1 MNVLAI
7 WINCITFAANK
18 VLDEMKRKQSQWLF
32 LLVIGLFGACTS
44 SLDEK
49 EAETDI
55 DSALLQNAFYIA
67 VDDSLQPVW
76 LQEMIKSVPYLK
88 VYHSDKDGGLY
99 FVEHP
104 DRAQTTGELYH
115 VDGRPQTFTTPEG
128 LDAAISAAAPWT
140 CTHIYS
146 YPIVAGTDEWKALS
160 ILERNERLQLPD
172 NLLGTIR
179 TEDLIEVC
187 LDYPYALNYG
197 AYDDFQ
203 SGFMGVYNQ
212 FNGLRELL
220 SRSDLTEPFLLRL
233 DINWQKASLMSG
245 MGDTDPIR
253 VGKYSLLSCLLF
265 KIMLA
270 QDAVLN
276 QMSKNQLRR
285 MLDLCMRNTSIEV
298 SYSEIWG
305 GVAHEGTMFIYAK
318 VIHNNGG
325 FSFKDEEEKN
335 LFNEYVQCP
344 SEIILR
350 MLLTDDFIAR
360 VMEYVEKF

>member
-1 MNVLAI
+1 
-7 WINCITFAANK
+7 
-18 VLDEMKRKQSQWLF
+18 MKKTQCQWLF
-32 LLVIGLFGACTS
+32 LLMIGFFGACTS

-49 EAETDI
+49 EAETNI
-55 DSALLQNAFYIA
+55 DSVLLQNAFYMA
-67 VDDSLQPVW
+67 VDDSLQPIW

-99 FVEHP
+99 LVEHP
-104 DRAQTTGELYH
+104 GRAQTTGGLYH
-115 VDGRPQTFTTPEG
+115 VDGRPQTFTTQEG
-128 LDAAISAAAPWT
+128 LDAAISAGAPWT

-146 YPIVAGTDEWKALS
+146 YPIVAGTEEWKALS
-160 ILERNERLQLPD
+160 VLERKERLQLPD
-172 NLLGTIR
+172 NLLCTIR

-187 LDYPYALNYG
+187 LDYPFALDYL
-197 AYDDFQ
+197 AYDDYQ
-203 SGFMGVYNQ
+203 SGFMAVYNQ

-245 MGDTDPIR
+245 MRETDPIR
-253 VGKYSLLSCLLF
+253 VGKYSLLSCMLF
-265 KIMLA
+265 KLMLA

-285 MLDLCMRNTSIEV
+285 MLDMCMRNTDIEI
-298 SYSEIWG
+298 SYSLSSI
-305 GVAHEGTMFIYAK
+305 AHEGTMFIYAK
-318 VIHNNGG
+318 VIYNNGG

-335 LFNEYVQCP
+335 LFNEYVQYP
-344 SEIILR
+344 SQIISR
-350 MLLTDDFIAR
+350 MLLSDDFIAR